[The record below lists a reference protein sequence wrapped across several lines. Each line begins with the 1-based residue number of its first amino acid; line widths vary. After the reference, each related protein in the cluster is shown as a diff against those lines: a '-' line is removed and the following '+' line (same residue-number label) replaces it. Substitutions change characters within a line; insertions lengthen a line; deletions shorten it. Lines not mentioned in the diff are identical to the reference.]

1 MPYLYLV
8 LSVFMVASTSV
19 FGKIFNRQNDGRRD
33 TSTFYNFLLMI
44 SVFLSWGIL
53 YVTDLS
59 FDAGVLLYSALFAIC
74 YLTCNVGIINALKYG
89 PTAITSLLINLSL
102 IVTTVWGFL
111 FWDAEISL
119 TVIAGLVLVVLSI
132 ILCLYSKEKDEKG
145 FSLKW
150 LLYVTLAFL
159 GNAGCSIVQR
169 TQQVEYNGQ
178 HGNMLMFFATGAC
191 AIAYVILY
199 LRSDKRD
206 ARIMLKASWWVPVC
220 AGICNVVLNML
231 VMLMAVTELSP
242 SVIYPVIG
250 VGGLAVVT
258 VFSLLVFKEKMRW
271 WQWIGVVVGAV
282 AVALL
287 SVTG

>member
-150 LLYVTLAFL
+150 LLYVTLAFF

-178 HGNMLMFFATGAC
+178 HGNMLMFFGC
-191 AIAYVILY
+191 LCSFFVCLGMY
-199 LRSDKRD
+199 LKGKRCRLGEVD
-206 ARIMLKASWWVPVC
+206 RVSLAFPFF
-220 AGICNVVLNML
+220 
-231 VMLMAVTELSP
+231 
-242 SVIYPVIG
+242 
-250 VGGLAVVT
+250 GGC
-258 VFSLLVFKEKMRW
+258 SS
-271 WQWIGVVVGAV
+271 
-282 AVALL
+282 ALL
-287 SVTG
+287 NLFILLMMPDS